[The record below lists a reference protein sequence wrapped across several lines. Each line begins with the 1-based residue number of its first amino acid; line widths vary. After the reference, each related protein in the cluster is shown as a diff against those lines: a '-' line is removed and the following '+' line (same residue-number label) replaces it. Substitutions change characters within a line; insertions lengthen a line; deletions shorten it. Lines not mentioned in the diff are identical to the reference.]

1 MERILKEEKERKCLR
16 LLYGID
22 SAINILVRLLM
33 LPVLICGIYIIVDTI
48 GVYAD
53 AGAGKIKA
61 QKPAV
66 ITDEELKKISGNCVA
81 WLELDG
87 TDMDFPIMQSGNN
100 TDYLNKDPYGNY
112 SLAGS
117 IFLDF
122 RNSPDFTDEYSLV
135 YGHHMSAGLMFGAM
149 DGYTEKDY
157 FKDHLAGKLTA
168 GDKEYRLHVYAFLRC
183 DAADSEVFNTYYPM
197 EDRIR
202 FFKEKA
208 WYTDGS
214 VDGKKIVALTTCK
227 APGATDRSVLICW
240 IE

>member
-1 MERILKEEKERKCLR
+1 MPDKEKKWLS
-16 LLYGID
+16 LLYIID
-22 SAINILVRLLM
+22 NIINISVRFIM
-33 LPVLICGIYIIVDTI
+33 LPVLICGIYIVADTA

-61 QKPAV
+61 QKPEV

-81 WLELDG
+81 WLEIDG
-87 TDMDFPIMQSGNN
+87 TDIDYPVMQSSDNVE
-100 TDYLNKDPYGNY
+100 YLNKDPYGNY

-122 RNSPDFTDEYSLV
+122 RNSPDFTDGYSLI

-149 DGYTEKDY
+149 DGYTKEDY
-157 FKDHLAGKLTA
+157 FKKHLTGKITA
-168 GDKEYRLHVYAFLRC
+168 GDKEHKLHIYAFLRC
-183 DAADSEVFNTYYPM
+183 DAADSEVFNTYYPV

-214 VDGKKIVALTTCK
+214 IDGKRLVALTTCK

>member
-1 MERILKEEKERKCLR
+1 MKEEKERKCLR

-149 DGYTEKDY
+149 DRYTEKDY

-202 FFKEKA
+202 LFKEKA
-208 WYTDGS
+208 GYTDVS